1 MGGRPPARGAG
12 GDELV
17 AVGLIADAADAAGG
31 VRSAAARAAKAKTL
45 CNILNDALTSVR
57 ISEHPLQLSPGEGS
71 RRLLSVSVV
80 PRHSELC
87 GAFSRASF
95 RRLMTRA
102 LVLICSLVAS
112 FAFAQGKTLKD
123 KEEIK
128 FNEIERGFTIEA
140 AAGWA
145 PIFNLPGNAIS
156 FDSVTGR
163 NVGCKRGGAS
173 LSNQVIRVE
182 LGADIGKRGDD
193 PRSAVPLMVVT
204 AMMQA
209 GQARAGTDYL
219 GTSSREEAG
228 LGCQSTATD
237 DTNTI
242 KSPTGDIAML
252 GAGLA
257 AKVNIIGFA
266 DSQDVKRLWVYAR
279 VAGGVNFFFP
289 REIIK
294 QTDFMLQA
302 GAGVEYYTR
311 LRHFA
316 IGLEANFQMLF
327 VTTTFGVTVTP
338 TLRYSF

>member
-1 MGGRPPARGAG
+1 
-12 GDELV
+12 
-17 AVGLIADAADAAGG
+17 
-31 VRSAAARAAKAKTL
+31 
-45 CNILNDALTSVR
+45 
-57 ISEHPLQLSPGEGS
+57 
-71 RRLLSVSVV
+71 
-80 PRHSELC
+80 
-87 GAFSRASF
+87 
-95 RRLMTRA
+95 MTRA
-102 LVLICSLVAS
+102 ALVVMCFFVAS

-128 FNEIERGFTIEA
+128 FNEIERGFTVEA

-145 PIFNLPGNAIS
+145 PIFNLPGNQIS
-156 FDSVTGR
+156 FDSTTGR
-163 NVGCKRGGAS
+163 NIGCKRAGAS
-173 LSNQVIRVE
+173 LANQAVRVE
-182 LGADIGKRGDD
+182 IGADIGKRGDD
-193 PRSAVPLMVVT
+193 PRSAVPLLVVT

-209 GQARAGTDYL
+209 AHARAGTDYL
-219 GTSSREEAG
+219 GTSSEESPG
-228 LGCQSTATD
+228 IGCQSTATSMAAA
-237 DTNTI
+237 I
-242 KSPTGDIAML
+242 RAPTGDISML

-289 REIIK
+289 KDIIS

-327 VTTTFGVTVTP
+327 VTTTFGITVTP